1 MLGEITERDFDATF
15 DLNRGSLACRYR
27 DDLLDGRVERPSN
40 WRGGGST
47 WLSVVRLDPWQPQ
60 DPQWRNIGGTVAT
73 LNIKNLPDGLYKKLQ
88 ARAKRD
94 RRSVAQEVTHLL
106 SEALEAS
113 KPLSILE
120 LQGLGKEHWQGIDA
134 AAHVQRERAS
144 WD

>member
-1 MLGEITERDFDATF
+1 M
-15 DLNRGSLACRYR
+15 
-27 DDLLDGRVERPSN
+27 
-40 WRGGGST
+40 
-47 WLSVVRLDPWQPQ
+47 
-60 DPQWRNIGGTVAT
+60 AT

-106 SEALEAS
+106 SEALESS

-120 LQGLGKEHWQGIDA
+120 LQGLGKEHWQGIDPA
-134 AAHVQRERAS
+134 VHVQRERAS

>member
-1 MLGEITERDFDATF
+1 MQEYRRNSG
-15 DLNRGSLACRYR
+15 DLEYQ
-27 DDLLDGRVERPSN
+27 EP
-40 WRGGGST
+40 
-47 WLSVVRLDPWQPQ
+47 
-60 DPQWRNIGGTVAT
+60 
-73 LNIKNLPDGLYKKLQ
+73 PDGLYKKLQ

-106 SEALEAS
+106 SKALESS

-120 LQGLGKEHWQGIDA
+120 LQGLGKEHWQDIDA